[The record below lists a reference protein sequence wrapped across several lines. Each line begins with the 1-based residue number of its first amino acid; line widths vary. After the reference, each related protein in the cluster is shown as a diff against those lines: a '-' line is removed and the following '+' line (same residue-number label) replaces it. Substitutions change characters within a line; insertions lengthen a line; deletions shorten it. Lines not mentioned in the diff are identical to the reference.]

1 MIEKISK
8 YIEEQVG
15 GVEYKELPYG
25 IRGSFDK
32 EHNKVCVSNVLEG
45 EDKLKTLIHE
55 IVHFRLHKEQ
65 GDRCNEEF
73 QASEITS
80 IVMRELGLKHD
91 RILIE
96 DIDILLH
103 IGNTELNK
111 KIIKEESIKLANE
124 LKEVVYEK
132 TKEIIDI
139 PPLSS

>member
-1 MIEKISK
+1 MLEKIKK

-15 GVEYKELPYG
+15 GIEYKELPYG

-45 EDKLKTLIHE
+45 EDLTKTLIHE
-55 IVHFRLHKEQ
+55 LVHFRLHKTQ
-65 GDRCNEEF
+65 GDRYNEEI
-73 QASEITS
+73 QAKEITS

-111 KIIKEESIKLANE
+111 KIIKEESIKLINE
-124 LKEVVYEK
+124 LKEVIYGEA
-132 TKEIIDI
+132 KEIDNIS
-139 PPLSS
+139 PLSS